1 MHAYGV
7 CSILRPGVCVCDLA
21 CERLVETLWRP
32 HLITA
37 VACMMLAMQMHA
49 GY

>member
-1 MHAYGV
+1 MPMGYV
-7 CSILRPGVCVCDLA
+7 VFYDRVCVCDLA